1 MTHVIQQKM
10 AEGASYVQKE
20 IWNGGRGVV
29 GVNLFR
35 RKDDK
40 IPLGKFKIDPQT
52 ERKKIEDLKKLREG
66 RSQAKV
72 KETLKR
78 VRAAAE
84 SDENLVPPILAA
96 VKEYATIGEIC
107 DQLREVLG
115 EYSEG
120 AVYI

>member
-1 MTHVIQQKM
+1 MENNAQRIKSISPAEM
-10 AEGASYVQKE
+10 AE
-20 IWNGGRGVV
+20 
-29 GVNLFR
+29 
-35 RKDDK
+35 
-40 IPLGKFKIDPQT
+40 
-52 ERKKIEDLKKLREG
+52 IEDLKKLRED

-107 DQLREVLG
+107 DQLRDVFG

>member
-1 MTHVIQQKM
+1 
-10 AEGASYVQKE
+10 VQKE
-20 IWNGGRGVV
+20 IWNGTRGVV

-35 RKDDK
+35 EKEDK
-40 IPLGKFKIDPQT
+40 IPLGKFKIDPET
-52 ERKKIEDLKKLREG
+52 ERRKIEDLKKLRKD
-66 RSQAKV
+66 RNNAKL
-72 KETLKR
+72 KETLQR

-84 SDENLVPPILAA
+84 NDENLVPPILAA

-107 DQLREVLG
+107 DKLREVFG